1 MLSPWRLRSQMR
13 SRQRIRRMKRYM
25 GLKSKRIFLTENKEN
40 DKFVH
45 ILKINDLNKKEK
57 NDKFVLQINKIKSS

>member
-45 ILKINDLNKKEK
+45 ILKINDLNKKEIIK
-57 NDKFVLQINKIKSS
+57 NQCVTNKY

>member
-57 NDKFVLQINKIKSS
+57 K